1 MFVADAC
8 LVHGLSPIHN
18 ALIHPLRGIF
28 VAGSH
33 GDPVSGLHR
42 YANEIV
48 SDYAVIARQDALK
61 ISSYSFLKN
70 LKEEYKI
77 RKR

>member
-1 MFVADAC
+1 MVFAKLLRNV
-8 LVHGLSPIHN
+8 
-18 ALIHPLRGIF
+18 LIHPLRGIF

-42 YANEIV
+42 YATEISV
-48 SDYAVIARQDALK
+48 TMQSLPTGCSNLK
-61 ISSYSFLKN
+61 ISNYLFLKN

-77 RKR
+77 RQR